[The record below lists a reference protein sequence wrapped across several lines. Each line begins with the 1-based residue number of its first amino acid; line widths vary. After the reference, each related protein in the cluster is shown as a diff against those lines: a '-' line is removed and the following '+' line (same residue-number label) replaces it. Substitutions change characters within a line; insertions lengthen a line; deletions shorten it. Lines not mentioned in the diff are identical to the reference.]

1 MKNKISKLLIS
12 MGLLIIIG
20 SLMLISYSKYVDGKA
35 LQSFEEK
42 IEKKEVISKVNPG
55 DEIGIIEIESVN
67 LKNVIV
73 ESTDKSYLNH
83 HVCHFENTAMPG
95 QDGNFA
101 LAGHSSTY
109 YYNQV
114 FNEVHK
120 VKVGDKIKIT
130 TVDDEF
136 VYTIT
141 KTRVVESDEIDVLDQ
156 DMKMSLKK
164 KIVALLSVATL
175 TLMVGCSSSESNE
188 QEVTNSN
195 EQEVVVATS
204 VAVTEI
210 LDKLGVEVSGVPTTS
225 YELPENT
232 KEATKV
238 GSPMNP
244 DLEIIKS
251 LNPTCVVSVDTLGS
265 DFEKQ
270 FTENNIPSIFVNLS
284 TVDGLKETIT
294 TLGEK
299 FDKKD
304 KAKEIIKELDDKE
317 KELTLTNKENKE
329 KVLVLFGAPGSVM
342 VSTDSSYVGNLVKIA
357 GGNNIFESDSSS
369 FIQVNMEEIIK
380 RNPDKILIM
389 THAVPEEAKKTVEEE
404 FAKSTWQQ
412 LDAIKNNKVYF
423 LENGYFGMSANLKAI
438 EALDKL
444 GDILYE

>member
-1 MKNKISKLLIS
+1 
-12 MGLLIIIG
+12 
-20 SLMLISYSKYVDGKA
+20 
-35 LQSFEEK
+35 
-42 IEKKEVISKVNPG
+42 
-55 DEIGIIEIESVN
+55 
-67 LKNVIV
+67 
-73 ESTDKSYLNH
+73 
-83 HVCHFENTAMPG
+83 
-95 QDGNFA
+95 
-101 LAGHSSTY
+101 
-109 YYNQV
+109 
-114 FNEVHK
+114 
-120 VKVGDKIKIT
+120 
-130 TVDDEF
+130 
-136 VYTIT
+136 
-141 KTRVVESDEIDVLDQ
+141 
-156 DMKMSLKK
+156 MKMSLKK

-188 QEVTNSN
+188 QKVTNSN

-210 LDKLGVEVSGVPTTS
+210 LDELGVEVSGVPTTS

-270 FTENNIPSIFVNLS
+270 FTENNIPSMFVNLS

-299 FDKKD
+299 FNKED
-304 KAKEIIKELDDKE
+304 KAKEIIKELED
-317 KELTLTNKENKE
+317 KE